1 MVLSLRKRLQFHL
14 RLLKITKLQ
23 KQFPYETVV
32 DDDGNE
38 TGDLEFKFKQ
48 KAVVTSK
55 KTGKS
60 YEIKP
65 KVFDAKGQP
74 ITKPLPLGNGSTI
87 KVAFEPSPYFVA
99 ATKVV
104 GVSLRGFDI
113 QVIDLVEYGAGTG
126 SVFGAEEGFEL
137 DEDDTEENSGFTA
150 EEENYGEEDDF

>member
-1 MVLSLRKRLQFHL
+1 MAKKIVTPKGIAEWIYVFSPDTKFNPEGDYKVT
-14 RLLKITKLQ
+14 LKIPAEKATGLVKQIDTLVEKAYQDVLEEQPKLKTKLQ

-32 DDDGNE
+32 DDEGNE

-74 ITKPLPLGNGSTI
+74 ITS
-87 KVAFEPSPYFVA
+87 PSHW
-99 ATKVV
+99 AT
-104 GVSLRGFDI
+104 D
-113 QVIDLVEYGAGTG
+113 QP
-126 SVFGAEEGFEL
+126 
-137 DEDDTEENSGFTA
+137 
-150 EEENYGEEDDF
+150 